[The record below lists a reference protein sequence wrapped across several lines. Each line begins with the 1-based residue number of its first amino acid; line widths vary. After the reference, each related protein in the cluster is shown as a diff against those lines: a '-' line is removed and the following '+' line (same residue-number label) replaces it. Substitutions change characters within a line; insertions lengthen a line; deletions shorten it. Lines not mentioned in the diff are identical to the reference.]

1 MGDET
6 VQPRMEGSARAES
19 MSVDRLLQLAG
30 EGRLRMPDFQ
40 RPFRWEN
47 SDRRDLLD
55 SIYRGYPVGT
65 LLLWKNPPNGPSAG
79 RPLFPGAPTPAQG
92 DTYLIVDGQQR
103 ITTLWDALGATP
115 ERGKSTLFF
124 DMATD
129 AFVIRQLSQADVEG
143 EAPAAT
149 GDALPAA
156 PLYLV
161 RDAATLS
168 EWVPQAL
175 PRETK
180 RQYFELGKRLREY
193 TVALYVVEQG
203 DLDVLRRVFDRANT
217 SGKPM
222 QREEVFH
229 ALVGSRIAG
238 AAGLELVNAELSDL
252 GFGRLEPAT
261 VLKAYEAVEGTK
273 IGRLDP
279 RTLDVETAHAT
290 LRRTATAFRAAIE
303 FLMTS
308 AAVPHVEV
316 CPYELPLV
324 VLARFFACHP
334 RPSERSRVLL
344 RRWFWRGS
352 LGQRLGGASGTM
364 QQHVNDIVP
373 SDESASVQALLERT
387 GMPWQLP
394 PSIDLAEG
402 ISVASASGRV
412 ALCTLLAHRPRH
424 LVTGELL
431 TSAELFREG
440 KTNLMRPIAGR
451 GSNTGLGGFANRLL
465 HPPTRQRPV
474 QLVLECSDEAA
485 LFSHGID
492 PEAVKWLR
500 AGNVTEFLIGRST
513 VLHDW
518 GGEFTSRQAEIE
530 RDDAP
535 PLTAL
540 TRRSA

>member
-1 MGDET
+1 MSDET

-124 DMATD
+124 DMATN
-129 AFVIRQLSQADVEG
+129 AFVIRQLSQADVDG

-168 EWVPQAL
+168 EWVPRAL

-193 TVALYVVEQG
+193 TVALYVVEQA

-364 QQHVNDIVP
+364 QQHVNDIVE

-402 ISVASASGRV
+402 ILCREREWQHRGVYAARAPASAPRDRRAPDERRALPRGKDELDAPDRRARIERGARWFREQTPPPADAPAARSAGPRV
-412 ALCTLLAHRPRH
+412 QRRSSALLARHRPGS
-424 LVTGELL
+424 GEVAARGRRDGVSH
-431 TSAELFREG
+431 SAEQS
-440 KTNLMRPIAGR
+440 PP
-451 GSNTGLGGFANRLL
+451 GLGR
-465 HPPTRQRPV
+465 
-474 QLVLECSDEAA
+474 
-485 LFSHGID
+485 
-492 PEAVKWLR
+492 
-500 AGNVTEFLIGRST
+500 
-513 VLHDW
+513 
-518 GGEFTSRQAEIE
+518 
-530 RDDAP
+530 
-535 PLTAL
+535 
-540 TRRSA
+540 